1 MVYRVIGL
9 MSGSSLD
16 GLDIVFAE
24 FHESAGKWTY
34 EIKASACYEYSAE
47 WEQKL
52 KGSVKLSALEYQL
65 LHTSY
70 GELTG
75 QLVNRFIND
84 NNLHYQ
90 VQLISSHGH
99 TSFHLPAQKMTA
111 QLGDGAAIAAITGIN
126 VVSDLR
132 AMDIALGGQG
142 TPIVPIGEMLLFPQN
157 ELLNAQ
163 NIETDIPSINC
174 KQALNIAL
182 IGILRWREEYNVI
195 ASITGATKDSIGGAV
210 WIGQDA

>member
-1 MVYRVIGL
+1 